1 MATRKAG
8 GSTALGRDSI
18 SKRLGVKIYGGQFAE
33 AGNVIIRQRGTK
45 YHLGKNM
52 KKGADD
58 TLYALKSGIVEFKT
72 KKVREFTGKL
82 VERIFV
88 GIIPKE
94 TR

>member
-1 MATRKAG
+1 MAHKKAG
-8 GSTALGRDSI
+8 GTTSLGRDSI

-58 TLYALKSGIVEFKT
+58 TLYALVNGIVEFKT